1 MGLIITFLLGIF
13 FLAGAAF
20 IRLAKNSEWIE
31 HLSVSLAF
39 GSMSALVVL
48 ELLPEVIEEFARKH
62 LLAAIITAIAGIA
75 GLWILDHFIP
85 DHDGNL
91 EAGTNS
97 ASVAVDHHDNM
108 IHIGI
113 ISAIAIILHNTVE
126 GMTVYSLTLESIR
139 QGALLS
145 LGVGLHNIPMGMLI
159 YASLEDEKRSK
170 RYLIITLASLSTFF
184 GGLLMTLISPLLN
197 EFVLGILLCITLGM
211 ILYIIFFELIS
222 DLLRR
227 KRWML
232 SAIGSI
238 IGVLILLASTL
249 ME

>member
-13 FLAGAAF
+13 FLAGAAL

-39 GSMSALVVL
+39 GSMSALVIL
-48 ELLPEVIEEFARKH
+48 ELLPEVIEEFAREH
-62 LLAAIITAIAGIA
+62 LPAAIITVAAGIA

-85 DHDGNL
+85 DHDGHL
-91 EAGTNS
+91 ESGTK
-97 ASVAVDHHDNM
+97 DHHDNM

-159 YASLEDEKRSK
+159 YASLENEKRSK
-170 RYLIITLASLSTFF
+170 RYLIMALASLSTFF

-197 EFVLGILLCITLGM
+197 EFVLGILICITLGM

-227 KRWML
+227 KHWLL
-232 SAIGSI
+232 SAIGSA

>member
-1 MGLIITFLLGIF
+1 
-13 FLAGAAF
+13 
-20 IRLAKNSEWIE
+20 
-31 HLSVSLAF
+31 
-39 GSMSALVVL
+39 
-48 ELLPEVIEEFARKH
+48 
-62 LLAAIITAIAGIA
+62 
-75 GLWILDHFIP
+75 
-85 DHDGNL
+85 
-91 EAGTNS
+91 
-97 ASVAVDHHDNM
+97 M

-139 QGALLS
+139 QGVLLS

-159 YASLEDEKRSK
+159 YASLENEKRSK
-170 RYLIITLASLSTFF
+170 RYLIMALASLSTFF

-197 EFVLGILLCITLGM
+197 EFVLGILICITLGM

-227 KRWML
+227 KHWLL
-232 SAIGSI
+232 SAIGSA

>member
-13 FLAGAAF
+13 FLAGAAL
-20 IRLAKNSEWIE
+20 IHLAKNSEWIE
-31 HLSVSLAF
+31 QLSVSLAF
-39 GSMSALVVL
+39 GSMSALVIL
-48 ELLPEVIEEFARKH
+48 ELLPEVIEEFAREH
-62 LLAAIITAIAGIA
+62 LLAAIITIVAGIA
-75 GLWILDHFIP
+75 GLRILDHFIP
-85 DHDGNL
+85 DHDGHI
-91 EAGTNS
+91 EAGS
-97 ASVAVDHHDNM
+97 KDHHDNM
-108 IHIGI
+108 VHIGI

-159 YASLEDEKRSK
+159 YTSLEKEKKSK
-170 RYLIITLASLSTFF
+170 RYLIIALTALSTFL
-184 GGLLMTLISPLLN
+184 GGLLMSFISPLLN
-197 EFVLGILLCITLGM
+197 EFVLGILICITLGM

-227 KRWML
+227 KHWPL
-232 SAIGSI
+232 SAAGTI
-238 IGVLILLASTL
+238 IGVLILLVSTL